1 MLPKSGQAESYD
13 NESVLLSSF
22 SNMSLEIQIW
32 EIVGGLPQESILRI
46 LGPER
51 GTGEDWLQA
60 PLLLILDTC
69 HL

>member
-1 MLPKSGQAESYD
+1 M
-13 NESVLLSSF
+13 SVCPRG
-22 SNMSLEIQIW
+22 
-32 EIVGGLPQESILRI
+32 VGGLPQESILRI

-69 HL
+69 HLQPDTYHLSPNT